1 MANIE
6 LDSSKSLHQMASN
19 GPMVYLH
26 LVLDGDN
33 QSVTEITPNVQRIFG
48 HSPEQFLS
56 GELPLFSYIHEEDY
70 EEFMEILTKRITSKI
85 PFWESSFRVYSSS
98 GEVKSVK
105 VYSYID
111 YESKN
116 EGTSIHAYLFDQTYV
131 KEKIKTNISLE
142 HQRWATAIDSAR
154 EGVWDLKPQTNE
166 IYFSK
171 HWKGMLGYEEHEF
184 PNEFDEWTKRV
195 HPDDLE
201 ETELL
206 ITQHIQNETDYYE
219 SKHRLLHKDG
229 TYRWILDRG
238 KAVERDENGIA
249 IRMIGTHVDI
259 TEQIEM
265 KHILRK
271 RNEELERLVE
281 QMKELSITDPLT
293 SLYNR
298 RKMMDEIKRAR
309 MQFDVHEQPFTI
321 AILDLDFFKQIND
334 KYGHTFGDIA
344 LQTFANLLKR
354 KIASP
359 NVIARWGGEEFILL
373 FPNKSK
379 IQTQYLLSSL
389 QACCNEELLKYRT
402 ESVMLTFSAGVCE
415 YNDCNLRDDII
426 KKADQALY
434 AAKSLGRNQ
443 IIFYKEEL
451 PTL

>member
-1 MANIE
+1 MGNIE
-6 LDSSKSLHQMASN
+6 LESSRSLQQMALN
-19 GPMVYLH
+19 GPIIYLH
-26 LVLDGDN
+26 YILYKDN
-33 QSVTEITPNVQRIFG
+33 QVVNEITPNVQRMFG
-48 HSPEQFLS
+48 YSPEQLLS
-56 GELPLFSYIHEEDY
+56 GELPLFSLVHEEDY
-70 EEFMEILTKRITSKI
+70 EEFMEILTNRIAFKV
-85 PFWESSFRVYSSS
+85 PFWESSFRIYSSC
-98 GEVKSVK
+98 GELKTIK
-105 VYSYID
+105 AYTYIEH
-111 YESKN
+111 ESKD
-116 EGTSIHAYLFDQTYV
+116 EGTSIFAYLFDQTYV
-131 KEKIKTNISLE
+131 KQEIDTHISIE

-154 EGVWDLKPQTNE
+154 EGVWDLNPKTKE
-166 IYFSK
+166 IFFSK

-184 PNEFDEWTKRV
+184 PNEFDEWSKRV
-195 HPDDLE
+195 HPDDID
-201 ETELL
+201 ETNSL
-206 ITQHIQNETDYYE
+206 ITQHIQNETDFYE

-265 KHILRK
+265 KQLLKK
-271 RNEELERLVE
+271 RNAELERLVE
-281 QMKELSITDPLT
+281 QTKELSITDPLT

-298 RKMMDEIKRAR
+298 RKMMEEIKRAR
-309 MQFDVHEQPFTI
+309 VQFEVHDQPFTL
-321 AILDLDFFKQIND
+321 AILDLDYFKQIND

-373 FPNKSK
+373 FPNKNTV
-379 IQTQYLLSSL
+379 QTQCILSSL

-415 YNDCNLRDDII
+415 YKDCDMRDDII

-434 AAKSLGRNQ
+434 SAKSLGRNQ
-443 IIFYKEEL
+443 IILYNEGL
-451 PTL
+451 PTS